1 MYTKALVENGR
12 LRGKEVY
19 KKSDKTESEE
29 VIMAKEVRQELRS
42 VLLSARILTHSP
54 LVTPPPTP
62 GHEGFRRD

>member
-19 KKSDKTESEE
+19 KKSDKLESEE

-54 LVTPPPTP
+54 LVTPPPDP
-62 GHEGFRRD
+62 RS